1 MCLFSSCNGFLDIL
15 PETSL
20 TPENFFETQS
30 DFEQAVAG
38 IYAPLRTIYDRDWV
52 LTEMRSDNTHF
63 VYNIGQRGPKP
74 EEDPSTFTIETNNR
88 NTAAKWSNNYLIIS
102 RANEVLGRI
111 DNAEFDG
118 SSKGN
123 LKGQALFL
131 RAFAYFDLV
140 KNFGGVPLFLQQAES
155 YADTFRERSDASQIY
170 DQIIKD
176 LEEAITLLPADAGAI
191 GRVTSGAARTVL
203 ADVFL
208 GLKRWSD
215 VEQLLLPLT
224 NGQYGLLS
232 NYRDI
237 FDPAN
242 KGNRE
247 VIFEIQYAEGTS
259 QALHNY
265 LPYRFIPVLTDP
277 SVITGV
283 SPASTNGDGCYN
295 TPTPDLLDAYEE
307 GDKRLEASIGFYSGS
322 SPLIGVVYNNT
333 PYIRKYMYPHAR
345 YGQTA
350 QNWPVYR
357 YAEVLLMLAEALN
370 EQGKTGE
377 ALEYLNGVR
386 VRAGLSPLSINDVAG
401 LREKIFKERR
411 IEFAFE
417 NKRWRDLVRS
427 GQAVEVMNN
436 FGRKVISDPAKYYY
450 PEGAAPP
457 PNAYQVS
464 DKDLI
469 YPIPID
475 EIIINPSL
483 RQNPGYQ

>member
-1 MCLFSSCNGFLDIL
+1 
-15 PETSL
+15 
-20 TPENFFETQS
+20 
-30 DFEQAVAG
+30 
-38 IYAPLRTIYDRDWV
+38 
-52 LTEMRSDNTHF
+52 
-63 VYNIGQRGPKP
+63 
-74 EEDPSTFTIETNNR
+74 
-88 NTAAKWSNNYLIIS
+88 
-102 RANEVLGRI
+102 
-111 DNAEFDG
+111 
-118 SSKGN
+118 
-123 LKGQALFL
+123 
-131 RAFAYFDLV
+131 LV

-259 QALHNY
+259 QVLHNY

-436 FGRKVISDPAKYYY
+436 FG
-450 PEGAAPP
+450 
-457 PNAYQVS
+457 
-464 DKDLI
+464 
-469 YPIPID
+469 
-475 EIIINPSL
+475 
-483 RQNPGYQ
+483 

>member
-1 MCLFSSCNGFLDIL
+1 
-15 PETSL
+15 
-20 TPENFFETQS
+20 
-30 DFEQAVAG
+30 
-38 IYAPLRTIYDRDWV
+38 
-52 LTEMRSDNTHF
+52 
-63 VYNIGQRGPKP
+63 
-74 EEDPSTFTIETNNR
+74 
-88 NTAAKWSNNYLIIS
+88 
-102 RANEVLGRI
+102 
-111 DNAEFDG
+111 
-118 SSKGN
+118 
-123 LKGQALFL
+123 
-131 RAFAYFDLV
+131 
-140 KNFGGVPLFLQQAES
+140 
-155 YADTFRERSDASQIY
+155 
-170 DQIIKD
+170 
-176 LEEAITLLPADAGAI
+176 
-191 GRVTSGAARTVL
+191 
-203 ADVFL
+203 
-208 GLKRWSD
+208 
-215 VEQLLLPLT
+215 
-224 NGQYGLLS
+224 
-232 NYRDI
+232 
-237 FDPAN
+237 
-242 KGNRE
+242 
-247 VIFEIQYAEGTS
+247 
-259 QALHNY
+259 
-265 LPYRFIPVLTDP
+265 
-277 SVITGV
+277 
-283 SPASTNGDGCYN
+283 
-295 TPTPDLLDAYEE
+295 E

-386 VRAGLSPLSINDVAG
+386 VRAGLSPLSMNDVAG